1 MFNQQIHIYIYHY
14 IYIYIPHE
22 VCQHVSMC
30 MHATRWKI
38 LDINR
43 QALYESV
50 KHESMKL
57 LVTAGI
63 KNDRSPT
70 TLFGDLSSS
79 WLFSSMHIWQECSKN
94 SFSFWTSL
102 QTLFILYNI
111 SSLNTTMA
119 TNCPPIPNLCPG
131 WEALRPLI
139 LTWFGLERGGLN
151 IPLLLTDLMVSSVHE
166 KP

>member
-1 MFNQQIHIYIYHY
+1 MLLDKL
-14 IYIYIPHE
+14 PHE

-63 KNDRSPT
+63 KTIGPQPLFLGTYRLHGCVKSHLKRRWMHT
-70 TLFGDLSSS
+70 TTNAISKMPASRQFEVYQHASMNLHNELKTCIKFDICL
-79 WLFSSMHIWQECSKN
+79 LMFSSMHIRQECSKN

-102 QTLFILYNI
+102 QTL
-111 SSLNTTMA
+111 
-119 TNCPPIPNLCPG
+119 
-131 WEALRPLI
+131 
-139 LTWFGLERGGLN
+139 
-151 IPLLLTDLMVSSVHE
+151 
-166 KP
+166 